1 MRLGF
6 RSPNFVG
13 LLQAAAAVTVL
24 FSLATYA
31 NSLHRFLELLSH
43 FRLQYLSVALIL
55 AVIFA
60 MLRHRRWAVLMLVV
74 TLINTIPVAPWYF
87 VDADR
92 SVAFDEKIHI
102 LFANVNSGNSKTQA
116 MLRQIESENP
126 DLVVLQEITD
136 PWAVAMDGL
145 RSHYPYRHVIS
156 QHDNFG
162 IAVYSRQPLL
172 SVDVLSS
179 PPLDLPS
186 LVIQQAIGDSVVTY
200 FTTHPVPP
208 LGKLGFDARNEQ
220 LADIADRVAALDGPV
235 VLIGD
240 LNTAMW
246 GHHYERFVEDSGLT
260 NARDGF
266 GIIPTWPRQIPFA
279 MIPIDH
285 CLVSDDFVVL
295 DIRSGTGTGS
305 DHLPL
310 IVTLGLVTR
319 D

>member
-6 RSPNFVG
+6 RSPNFTG

-31 NSLHRFLELLSH
+31 NSLHRYLELFSH
-43 FRLQYLSVALIL
+43 FRLQYLFVALIL

-60 MLRHRRWAVLMLVV
+60 MRRHRRWAILMLVV
-74 TLINTIPVAPWYF
+74 TAFNTIPVAPWYF
-87 VDADR
+87 ADAGE
-92 SVAFDEKIHI
+92 SAAFDEKIHI

-116 MLRQIESENP
+116 MLRLIESEKP
-126 DLVVLQEITD
+126 DLIVLQEVTD
-136 PWAVAMDGL
+136 PWAAAADLL
-145 RSHYPYRHVIS
+145 RSGYPHRHVIP

-172 SVDVLSS
+172 SVDILYS

-186 LVIQQAIGDSVVTY
+186 LVVQQAVGDSVVTY
-200 FTTHPVPP
+200 FTTHPIPP

-220 LADIADRVAALDGPV
+220 LADIAKRVAALDGPV

-240 LNTAMW
+240 LNTTMW
-246 GHHYERFVEDSGLT
+246 GHHYERFVKNSGLT
-260 NARDGF
+260 NARHGF
-266 GIIPTWPRQIPFA
+266 GVIPTWPRQIPFA

-295 DIRSGTGTGS
+295 DIRSGSGTGS
-305 DHLPL
+305 DHLSL
-310 IVTLGLVTR
+310 IVTLGLIAR